1 MRWQIN
7 STLYNDNQKGLGF
20 ETRMNWQTPSLI
32 ITGNWIAAKIDDFN
46 SRVYFWELNLPGE
59 MNSVAISEDKQL
71 VGVKIQIKSKKNY
84 QMYMRWRAVWNNL
97 SFIGTPEQRS
107 ALALQIIF

>member
-1 MRWQIN
+1 
-7 STLYNDNQKGLGF
+7 
-20 ETRMNWQTPSLI
+20 MNWQTPSLI